1 MLTLNIYLQDYDISN
16 EWVGQWFE
24 ISSVEDI
31 QAAIKVC
38 RDNGVEEI
46 LVADLEEYEFTYSQ
60 LGGEGMLYFLEKNID
75 ILSEIYDNCSI
86 KPLLEYYL
94 ENYKLG
100 EVIDKINTTDITEII
115 KEENL
120 TIEEL
125 VGYYYYDLLD
135 TTDVPE
141 PFKSYFDYDSYGRD
155 LLLNGSSTIL
165 EDDNYIYLIN

>member
-1 MLTLNIYLQDYDISN
+1 MLTLNIYLQDYNMEN
-16 EWVGQWFE
+16 EWAGQWFE
-24 ISSVEDI
+24 ISSGEDI

-75 ILSEIYDNCSI
+75 TLSEIYDNCSV

-94 ENYKLG
+94 ENYKLD
-100 EVIDKINTTDITEII
+100 EIIEKISTDVTEIE
-115 KEENL
+115 KNENL
-120 TIEEL
+120 SIEEL
-125 VGYYYYDLLD
+125 VGYYYYDSLD
-135 TTDVPE
+135 KTDVPE
-141 PFKSYFDYDSYGRD
+141 PFKSYFDFEAYGRD